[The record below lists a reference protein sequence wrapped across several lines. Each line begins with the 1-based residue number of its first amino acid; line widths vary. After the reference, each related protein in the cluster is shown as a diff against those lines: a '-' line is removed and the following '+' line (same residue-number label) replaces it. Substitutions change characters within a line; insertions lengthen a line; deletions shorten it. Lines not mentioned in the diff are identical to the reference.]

1 MTIDCYQSFLNQLK
15 KTLWR
20 TDTPSMSNKKVVVID
35 DDPMIR
41 FLIQEYLNAFG
52 FSIEAFAGGTEAL
65 PAIQVSP
72 PDLVV
77 IDMQMPDMN
86 GFEVLEKLRANP
98 ATAGVATLMLSA
110 NASEGPSL
118 SEIQPDAYLEKP
130 FQMQGLLEAVQNTS
144 RHVVGGE

>member
-1 MTIDCYQSFLNQLK
+1 MGN
-15 KTLWR
+15 R
-20 TDTPSMSNKKVVVID
+20 KVVVID

-52 FSIEAFAGGTEAL
+52 FSIETFAGGSEAL
-65 PAIQVSP
+65 PVIELSP

-98 ATAGVATLMLSA
+98 TTAGVATLMLSA
-110 NASEGPSL
+110 NASDGPSL

-130 FQMQGLLEAVQNTS
+130 FQMQGLLDAVQNTTRS
-144 RHVVGGE
+144 NT

>member
-1 MTIDCYQSFLNQLK
+1 MSK
-15 KTLWR
+15 KI
-20 TDTPSMSNKKVVVID
+20 VVID

-52 FSIEAFAGGTEAL
+52 FSVEAFAGGSEAL
-65 PAIQVSP
+65 PAIELTP

-86 GFEVLEKLRANP
+86 GFEVLEKLRTNP
-98 ATAGVATLMLSA
+98 STAHIATLMLSA
-110 NASEGPSL
+110 NASEGPEL

-144 RHVVGGE
+144 R